1 MHRSSRCGA
10 KTRRTGKPC
19 QCPAMPNGKCRIH
32 GGKSP
37 GSPKGTAA
45 TNYRNGRWTQE
56 AIAERRELSALMLES
71 RELMRELR

>member
-1 MHRSSRCGA
+1 
-10 KTRRTGKPC
+10 
-19 QCPAMPNGKCRIH
+19 MPNGKCRIH
-32 GGKSP
+32 GGKSL

-45 TNYRNGRWTQE
+45 ANYRNGRWTQE